1 MPRLR
6 RLWLRAFRN
15 YDRVDLQLADGT
27 TAFVGPNGAGK
38 SNLLEAIYLVATG
51 RSHRTAHEAEAIRL
65 GETAARVRA
74 LVARRGRDEELEIT
88 LAVEDGRLVSQMRV
102 NGVETPRGAVLG
114 RLPVVLAAPW
124 DLELVRGPGGGR
136 RRLLDGAL
144 AQLSPAYFFA
154 LHRYHRVLVQRNA
167 ELRRR
172 APGGLDP
179 WDAQL
184 LALGVRITSHRGA
197 YVARLQP
204 HVAAWFER
212 LGGAGALGG
221 TYRASWTGASDEELA
236 AQARVQLERLRADE
250 YRRGVTLS
258 GPHRDDLDLTLD
270 GIPLRAFGSQGQWR
284 TAMLAVRL
292 AERAVMAAEL
302 GESPVLLLDD
312 ALAELDPDRQR
323 RVLGLEGDAQVLLT
337 APAIAA
343 AGREAHLCRVE
354 AGTVTESAWSPR
366 FETS

>member
-15 YDRVDLQLADGT
+15 YDRADFEVPGGT
-27 TAFVGPNGAGK
+27 TVLVGPNGAGK

-51 RSHRTAHEAEAIRL
+51 RSHRTAHEAETIRL

-74 LVARRGRDEELEIT
+74 LVSRRGHDEELEIT
-88 LAVEDGRLVSQMRV
+88 LVREDERLVSQMRV
-102 NGVETPRGAVLG
+102 NGAVTPRGTVLG

-124 DLELVRGPGGGR
+124 DLELVRGSGGGR

-154 LHRYHRVLVQRNA
+154 LHRYHRVLMQRNA

-172 APGGLDP
+172 AAAGLDP

-184 LALGVRITSHRGA
+184 LALGVRITGYRSG
-197 YVARLQP
+197 YVDKLRPQA
-204 HVAAWFER
+204 AAWFDR
-212 LGGAGALGG
+212 LGGTG
-221 TYRASWTGASDEELA
+221 TLDVAYQASWTGASEEDRA
-236 AQARVQLERLRADE
+236 AQAGGQIERLRADE

-258 GPHRDDLDLTLD
+258 GPHRDDLNLTLD
-270 GIPLRAFGSQGQWR
+270 ARPMRAFGSQGQWR
-284 TAMLAVRL
+284 TAMLALRL
-292 AERAVMAAEL
+292 AERGVMAAEL

-312 ALAELDPDRQR
+312 ALAELDER
-323 RVLGLEGDAQVLLT
+323 RRGRLLELEDEAQVLVT
-337 APAIAA
+337 ATEMLSS
-343 AGREAHLCRVE
+343 GRNGHAFRVD
-354 AGTVTESAWSPR
+354 AGTIAESAWSPR